1 MLAINISHS
10 PPPYINFC
18 KYWKSFWFPF
28 QIHTLPIPSVCN
40 AEPFLKCSFHYFS
53 LILIT
58 HPCFPITWRI
68 KFKFHRMAFKGH
80 PGLAPAIS
88 SASCLGTLPLTP
100 LSVYVASH
108 YSGLLQ
114 DPASTAHTTLFAR
127 KLFPFLSLLWSLY
140 FCTDFIYILVSK

>member
-10 PPPYINFC
+10 PPPYINFLSIGRVSDFFF
-18 KYWKSFWFPF
+18 KSTTCPPPQSAMHNLSKMQFPLF
-28 QIHTLPIPSVCN
+28 FP
-40 AEPFLKCSFHYFS
+40 Y
-53 LILIT
+53 IT

-80 PGLAPAIS
+80 PDLASAIS
-88 SASCLGTLPLTP
+88 SVSCLGTLPLTS

-108 YSGLLQ
+108 HSGLLQ

-127 KLFPFLSLLWSLY
+127 KLFPFLSLL
-140 FCTDFIYILVSK
+140 